1 LRDDDRGDEYDFSA
15 ACGGDAAGQLPDV
28 VKRVMLGCREGVI
41 CNCGQNKKAGLDSMN
56 KERFDKYIRDRYE
69 PQVRWYDKKSILN
82 KRLTYLFQIPII
94 TMAAITPVF
103 AALEY
108 KELTI
113 IFSACVAAGFG
124 ILKFCKFED
133 HWHNYRTTCETLRK
147 EIVHYKTQTDVYNTA
162 DEPEKL
168 FVERVESII
177 SKENIKW
184 VSTTIENREKNK
196 SIRGDP

>member
-1 LRDDDRGDEYDFSA
+1 
-15 ACGGDAAGQLPDV
+15 
-28 VKRVMLGCREGVI
+28 
-41 CNCGQNKKAGLDSMN
+41 MN
-56 KERFDKYIRDRYE
+56 KENFDEYIKDVYE
-69 PQVRWYDKKSILN
+69 PQVMWYDKKSIMN
-82 KRLTYLFQIPII
+82 KKLTHLFQIPII
-94 TMAAITPVF
+94 TMAAITPIF

-108 KELTI
+108 KALTI

-133 HWHNYRTTCETLRK
+133 LWHNYRTTCETLRK
-147 EIVHYKTQTDVYNTA
+147 EMVHYKTQTDVYATV
-162 DEPEKL
+162 DEHGKL

-196 SIRGDP
+196 SMSGGH

>member
-1 LRDDDRGDEYDFSA
+1 
-15 ACGGDAAGQLPDV
+15 
-28 VKRVMLGCREGVI
+28 
-41 CNCGQNKKAGLDSMN
+41 MN
-56 KERFDKYIRDRYE
+56 KERFDKYIRDRFE
-69 PQVRWYDKKSILN
+69 PQVKWYDKKSILN
-82 KRLTYLFQIPII
+82 KRLTYFFQIPII

-113 IFSACVAAGFG
+113 IFSAGVAAGFG

-133 HWHNYRTTCETLRK
+133 LWHNYRTTCETLRK
-147 EIVHYKTQTDVYNTA
+147 EMVHYKMQTDVYNTV

-168 FVERVESII
+168 FVERVEPII

-184 VSTTIENREKNK
+184 VSTIIENREKNK
-196 SIRGDP
+196 SMGGGP